1 MRKRAGGAEAASG
14 AVFQSFSGH
23 GLSPEWTAWTR
34 GFVRKV
40 CFLRGMEWPML
51 GREAWGRGGSH
62 IVFSTAPGQYPSGT
76 PRSWACPAQ
85 VPFRS
90 SKEAASYLWRKV
102 AV

>member
-14 AVFQSFSGH
+14 AAFQSFSGH

-62 IVFSTAPGQYPSGT
+62 TVFSTAPGQYPWHPKKLGLPCSG
-76 PRSWACPAQ
+76 PISH
-85 VPFRS
+85 

-102 AV
+102 AM

>member
-14 AVFQSFSGH
+14 AAFQSFSGH
-23 GLSPEWTAWTR
+23 GLSPEWTARTR

-76 PRSWACPAQ
+76 PRSWALLRSHFTAAKRLPAI
-85 VPFRS
+85 FGG
-90 SKEAASYLWRKV
+90 K
-102 AV
+102 